1 MDVALGRGGVE
12 VELPDLPE
20 EEGGMEW
27 WSVGVLGGRVVRPS
41 LQHSQYSITPFR
53 TVSNAYTTPL
63 PPAKKI
69 RGRPFTVAMEGADQ
83 VLWKM
88 FGAMCSLSRAT

>member
-12 VELPDLPE
+12 VELPDLRE
-20 EEGGMEW
+20 EEGG
-27 WSVGVLGGRVVRPS
+27 WSGGVLELCREGR
-41 LQHSQYSITPFR
+41 LSITPF
-53 TVSNAYTTPL
+53 SSGLNAYTTPL

-88 FGAMCSLSRAT
+88 FGAMCSSSRAT